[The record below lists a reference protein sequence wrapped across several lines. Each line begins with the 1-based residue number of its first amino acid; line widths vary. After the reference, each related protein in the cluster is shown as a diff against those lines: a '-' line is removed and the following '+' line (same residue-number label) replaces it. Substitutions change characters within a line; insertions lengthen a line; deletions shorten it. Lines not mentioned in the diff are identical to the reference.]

1 VAIFC
6 AELGMSKNGDTHRGK
21 IPLPVDPDS
30 HSLAFFTGRAPET
43 ACQHTKSGHHCP
55 PDENNTLRSQL
66 PTQNDLPVKLSI
78 FYGYKLQTLFNDQPR
93 SIKCATS

>member
-1 VAIFC
+1 MLDLILGRDCNC
-6 AELGMSKNGDTHRGK
+6 AVQFATFG
-21 IPLPVDPDS
+21 VPDN
-30 HSLAFFTGRAPET
+30 HSSVFFAGRAPET

-78 FYGYKLQTLFNDQPR
+78 FYGYKPQTLFNDQPR
-93 SIKCATS
+93 SIKCATG

>member
-43 ACQHTKSGHHCP
+43 ACQH
-55 PDENNTLRSQL
+55 
-66 PTQNDLPVKLSI
+66 
-78 FYGYKLQTLFNDQPR
+78 
-93 SIKCATS
+93 

>member
-1 VAIFC
+1 
-6 AELGMSKNGDTHRGK
+6 MSKNGDTHRGK

-55 PDENNTLRSQL
+55 LSENDTLRSQFSK
-66 PTQNDLPVKLSI
+66 QNDLLLKLTN
-78 FYGYKLQTLFNDQPR
+78 FYGYGVQALRDDDPLVYKMRHQLAVL
-93 SIKCATS
+93 CVG